1 MKYTE
6 LRIQVE
12 HENIETVTYQLVELG
27 ITSTE
32 IIDDTIVDEI
42 MDKKESYEWDY
53 IDSAVA
59 EKKQNGKPQVCV
71 FFEDTKDGIRQME
84 EVRKMYVRYEITE
97 HCVDEEDW
105 VNAYKEKF
113 QTMELTDSLVVRPSW
128 EEEAA
133 VSALYGPE
141 KKQIILD
148 PGMAF
153 GTGSHET
160 TSLCALFLEEI
171 GCFEKSV
178 LDLGTGSGILAIAA
192 ARLGAPKV
200 LGIDIDPVA
209 VEVARENMCINQCD
223 DVVTILEGD
232 LVKGVDFKADIIV
245 ANLMA
250 ELLCVLAPSIPKHM
264 EKDGCCICSGI
275 LAEKKDMVAAAFEE
289 SGMAVVDAKK
299 KGEWVALKVC
309 YA

>member
-1 MKYTE
+1 
-6 LRIQVE
+6 
-12 HENIETVTYQLVELG
+12 
-27 ITSTE
+27 
-32 IIDDTIVDEI
+32 
-42 MDKKESYEWDY
+42 
-53 IDSAVA
+53 
-59 EKKQNGKPQVCV
+59 
-71 FFEDTKDGIRQME
+71 
-84 EVRKMYVRYEITE
+84 
-97 HCVDEEDW
+97 
-105 VNAYKEKF
+105 
-113 QTMELTDSLVVRPSW
+113 
-128 EEEAA
+128 
-133 VSALYGPE
+133 
-141 KKQIILD
+141 
-148 PGMAF
+148 MAF

-200 LGIDIDPVA
+200 LGIDIDSVA

-250 ELLCVLAPSIPKHM
+250 ELLCVLASSILKHM